1 MKKFQ
6 IGLFALVLFAT
17 SALVVSCNK
26 DSFTGSAIPETQ
38 DRFSNDADENIVEE
52 TFEMQEDEFYDPE
65 AVTVNVTG
73 PTKALDSDAN
83 GGCTTVKESF
93 KKAFKVSGSPVTL
106 NLAFD
111 KNVGITGIT
120 NTNTKTG
127 ATGTNGAGQKLVFG
141 TPAMGADSMH
151 WTVTITA
158 SDTFRLFSAKMTIAY
173 TELSSKMI
181 PTAKT
186 KNVTV
191 PCVGE
196 NSNGLFATQSWGYAY
211 EGGTK
216 SLTATPTA
224 IDSNWIPAVGDMVCF
239 GSQKR
244 GHIISVET
252 PVAAGTSAAAIAK
265 GAKHKFRYVIWDATC
280 KGSRKAANI
289 TKYLKVLPTT
299 TVDGTA
305 TLTGFV
311 R

>member
-1 MKKFQ
+1 MKKFNVWA
-6 IGLFALVLFAT
+6 FALVLFAT

-26 DSFTGSAIPETQ
+26 DSFTASAIPETQ
-38 DRFSNDADENIVEE
+38 DRFSSDADENIVEE
-52 TFEMQEDEFYDPE
+52 TFDMQEDKFYDPE
-65 AVTVNVTG
+65 AVTVTITG
-73 PTKALDSDAN
+73 GTLAANSDAN
-83 GGCTTVKESF
+83 GGCTTIKESF
-93 KKAFKVSGSPVTL
+93 AKAIKVSSAAVTL

-111 KNVGITGIT
+111 KNVGITGIS
-120 NTNTKTG
+120 NTNSKTG
-127 ATGTNGAGQKLVFG
+127 VTGTNAEGQKLVFG

-158 SDTFRLFSAKMTIAY
+158 SDTFRLASAKMTIAY
-173 TELSSKMI
+173 TELSSKAI
-181 PTAKT
+181 PTPKT

-191 PCVGE
+191 PCIGA
-196 NSNGLFATQSWGYAY
+196 NSSGLFGTQSWGYAY

-224 IDSNWIPAVGDMVCF
+224 IDSNWIPTVGDMVCF
-239 GSQKR
+239 GTAKR
-244 GHIISVET
+244 GHVISVET

-289 TKYLKVLPTT
+289 TKYLKEIPTT

-305 TLTGFV
+305 TLSGYV